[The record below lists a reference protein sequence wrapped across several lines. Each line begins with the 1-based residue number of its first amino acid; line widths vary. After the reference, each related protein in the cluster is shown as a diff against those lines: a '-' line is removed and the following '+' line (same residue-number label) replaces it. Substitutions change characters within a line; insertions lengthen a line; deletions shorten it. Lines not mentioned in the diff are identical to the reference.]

1 MLGQLV
7 ILGCPLED
15 LAHSVHSARV
25 QLLALGMQRQVT
37 GTWPG
42 GSARGPREGS
52 QGWMGRLQRKH
63 WILCSEKNS
72 APHFVCG
79 HNQQMLATLR
89 NKLGFQGQLVT

>member
-1 MLGQLV
+1 MF
-7 ILGCPLED
+7 ILQVCIKVLFH
-15 LAHSVHSARV
+15 AK

-63 WILCSEKNS
+63 WILCSEKSS
-72 APHFVCG
+72 APHFVGG
-79 HNQQMLATLR
+79 HNQQMLATLG